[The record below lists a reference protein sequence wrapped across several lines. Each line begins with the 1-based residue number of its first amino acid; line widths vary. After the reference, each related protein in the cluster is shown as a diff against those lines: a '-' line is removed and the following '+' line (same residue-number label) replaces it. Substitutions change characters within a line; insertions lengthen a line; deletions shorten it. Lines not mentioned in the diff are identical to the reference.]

1 MKLQIIEAVILDDY
15 LSLSLIELC
24 NACDAHEEWI
34 LELVDEGIINPLEQ
48 EQADINFP
56 GSSLKQALAVKHLQQ
71 DLGIN
76 LAGAAMVMDLKQEI
90 DLLRSHITVLKCGQ
104 KKE

>member
-1 MKLQIIEAVILDDY
+1 MNLQIIEAVILDDH

-24 NACDAHEEWI
+24 KACNVHEEWI
-34 LELVDEGIINPLEQ
+34 IELVDEGIINPLKQ
-48 EQADINFP
+48 DKPHVSFP

-76 LAGAAMVMDLKQEI
+76 LAGAAMVLDLKQEI
-90 DLLRSHITVLKCGQ
+90 DMLRSHITVLRCGKNQ
-104 KKE
+104 E